1 MEHWFHYG
9 GYTGAEMK
17 WIIGITKSSLAYK
30 LLVLLQGL
38 QR

>member
-1 MEHWFHYG
+1 
-9 GYTGAEMK
+9 MK

-38 QR
+38 QRWNIWTLAWIEY